1 MLAPPREA
9 RKSGDRGQVSWLG
22 GSSHPSAFPGMSPVA
37 SVTGAPLSQWRGRAG
52 FTPASLGIR
61 DGPGSPAIAIR
72 LSGTLEAKGFRVP
85 RRTLVARGAAVK
97 PRATATE
104 RGGLDA
110 GSQDWS
116 HLLGELRL
124 GDSAW
129 SRGGQHP
136 PGALEAEL
144 TSSNVRA

>member
-52 FTPASLGIR
+52 FTPAFLRVR

-104 RGGLDA
+104 RGGLD
-110 GSQDWS
+110 G
-116 HLLGELRL
+116 
-124 GDSAW
+124 
-129 SRGGQHP
+129 
-136 PGALEAEL
+136 LEAGGGRGAGGHGAGDTEEVVDGVGHHGH
-144 TSSNVRA
+144 VRL